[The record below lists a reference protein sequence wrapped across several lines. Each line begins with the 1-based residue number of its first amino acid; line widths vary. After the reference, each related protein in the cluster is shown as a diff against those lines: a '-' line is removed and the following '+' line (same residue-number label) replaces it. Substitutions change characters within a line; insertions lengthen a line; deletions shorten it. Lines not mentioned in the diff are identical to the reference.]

1 MTFKNIKTFVVAAFA
16 AATLFSCSSDES
28 FNNSKLYVNSTLH
41 PNNILPKETIYV
53 IGEDVNNNRFE
64 IPLKITS
71 PISKDLKGTFSIDK
85 DAIELFNAKHKTE
98 YAVPNSEAIHW
109 IQQSVTISSGKY
121 TSDQSAV
128 LEITNFD
135 LLDKSL
141 TYCLP
146 IRITDTDKSL
156 SISNNLN
163 TMFFVFNVV
172 QQDIYPVSVPY
183 EGTEIDPENWIFE
196 DLDNPGSNDLT
207 NLVNGSFFGWSK
219 SAYNCN
225 FTIDLTQEYSLKSI
239 RVEMHSMERVP
250 NQYTISSSLNGTDW
264 IDHGSV
270 HFKVT
275 NTDDLYIT
283 LHEEITARYIKVNM
297 GTTAGI
303 MLVKRLSLLY

>member
-121 TSDQSAV
+121 TSDQPAV

-239 RVEMHSMERVP
+239 RVEMHSME
-250 NQYTISSSLNGTDW
+250 NIY
-264 IDHGSV
+264 
-270 HFKVT
+270 K
-275 NTDDLYIT
+275 
-283 LHEEITARYIKVNM
+283 TARKLVCRARFYYTSSDKILAAIEEYTNSNPDIDPQEAALMATIEYVADFVAEQLTI
-297 GTTAGI
+297 TTR
-303 MLVKRLSLLY
+303 V